1 MALPDTDK
9 VIQELNRRFAES
21 LPEFYQRRIIFWHD
35 EDRDF
40 EEKIQSGEIELANAK
55 LVVLDETNNFEKRN
69 RQNRPL
75 CSLFNLSASEIED
88 PILCRCHTCFFV
100 KNCREVA
107 LTRESQNRGNL

>member
-55 LVVLDETNNFEKRN
+55 LVVLDETNGELLYR
-69 RQNRPL
+69 RCAGSQYAEI
-75 CSLFNLSASEIED
+75 LSGSFCWI
-88 PILCRCHTCFFV
+88 PY
-100 KNCREVA
+100 
-107 LTRESQNRGNL
+107 RGAA